1 MQSCE
6 LSVIKYILFTFNLVF
21 AISGVGLIVAGA
33 LVLSDVGEFSDFME
47 GRILAPPVVLIV
59 TGCIVFL
66 VASLGCYG
74 AIRESYYMLMAF
86 AVCLLI
92 ILIIELAVGIAAA
105 VYKNDFQ
112 MTMKDLMK
120 SSMKRFENSR
130 TDRDAWNRIQTKLMC
145 CGVEG
150 PTDWPENARPMS
162 CCHPT
167 REGAPPPESFHCQA
181 AKPEDGIMYQD
192 GCFYQLQAKAESSAK
207 ILIGVGIG
215 IAFIEVQKFCG
226 D

>member
-1 MQSCE
+1 
-6 LSVIKYILFTFNLVF
+6 LSNTWSISSQFRTFQ
-21 AISGVGLIVAGA
+21 ISGVGLIVAGA

-74 AIRESYYMLMAF
+74 AIRESYYMLMAVRTTPNRKLLLNDLFQF

-112 MTMKDLMK
+112 MTMKDLMR

-130 TDRDAWNRIQTKLMC
+130 TDRDAWNRIQTKVSHL
-145 CGVEG
+145 VVNLSVN
-150 PTDWPENARPMS
+150 T
-162 CCHPT
+162 H
-167 REGAPPPESFHCQA
+167 
-181 AKPEDGIMYQD
+181 K
-192 GCFYQLQAKAESSAK
+192 LQFS
-207 ILIGVGIG
+207 
-215 IAFIEVQKFCG
+215 
-226 D
+226 